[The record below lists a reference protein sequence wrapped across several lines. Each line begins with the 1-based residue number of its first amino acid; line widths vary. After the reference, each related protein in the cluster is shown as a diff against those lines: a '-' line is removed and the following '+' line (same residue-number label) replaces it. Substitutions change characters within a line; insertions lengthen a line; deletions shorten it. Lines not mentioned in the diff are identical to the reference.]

1 MTLTRFPINKKTL
14 LIGVIALSLT
24 VGGIVLWGSL
34 SGNLSRNQKSAK
46 DSVNTESSADVAS
59 MVVAPATA
67 SVDSS
72 DSQTHTETTQAV
84 SYVALADATLD
95 VAQKQDI
102 ARQIKNLE
110 HTGST
115 SGGVLTHK
123 FKSATHAKMS
133 YCFGRKQ
140 PLAFEMVK
148 IKDALPLGFVLT
160 GRAYE
165 GVLGETGFDGVY
177 RLFEHPSTK
186 ARLEIT
192 ETHIH
197 PDKPLTLIK
206 KLYREDM
213 NGTPLRFEQLIDKK
227 SDVYYHGEFV
237 AGDRYVSMTSRG
249 MNLPEFMT
257 VVDMTLTQAKAVQ
270 KRL

>member
-59 MVVAPATA
+59 MVIAPATA

-102 ARQIKNLE
+102 ARQIKN
-110 HTGST
+110 
-115 SGGVLTHK
+115 
-123 FKSATHAKMS
+123 
-133 YCFGRKQ
+133 
-140 PLAFEMVK
+140 
-148 IKDALPLGFVLT
+148 
-160 GRAYE
+160 
-165 GVLGETGFDGVY
+165 
-177 RLFEHPSTK
+177 
-186 ARLEIT
+186 
-192 ETHIH
+192 
-197 PDKPLTLIK
+197 
-206 KLYREDM
+206 
-213 NGTPLRFEQLIDKK
+213 
-227 SDVYYHGEFV
+227 
-237 AGDRYVSMTSRG
+237 
-249 MNLPEFMT
+249 
-257 VVDMTLTQAKAVQ
+257 
-270 KRL
+270 